1 MRHVS
6 DSEEYPTGPNH
17 DAGFPS
23 GSREVD
29 AFCVGLGLTSQLDP
43 NRIEALAAELAAVA
57 SATAPPN
64 QHGAELGRR
73 RRPLLPRWR
82 RRAAL
87 TTLMSSIV
95 AKVAFATVAV
105 ASTTG
110 GLAATGNLPDAAQ
123 QVLSDVASRVGIH
136 IPEPIPSGFGSKV
149 IEELMQGNDT
159 AGNGPPGNLPLGNQP
174 SGHGAVPRETEA
186 NDTLETDT
194 PEAPTLPEAASDQ
207 AKWVLQLTFDGTA
220 HRSEI
225 GKRIAEAA
233 SSRHSQAG
241 AGSQGNQ
248 GNGLP
253 DGVGGGPPQSP

>member
-6 DSEEYPTGPNH
+6 DSEEYPTGPNQ

-29 AFCVGLGLTSQLDP
+29 AFCVSLGLTSQLDP
-43 NRIEALAAELAAVA
+43 NRIEALAAELAVVA

-64 QHGAELGRR
+64 QHGVELGRR

-87 TTLMSSIV
+87 TTLMSSIA
-95 AKVAFATVAV
+95 AKVVFATVAV
-105 ASTTG
+105 ATTTG
-110 GLAATGNLPDAAQ
+110 GLAATGSLPDPAQ
-123 QVLSDVASRVGIH
+123 QVVSDVASRIGIH
-136 IPEPIPSGFGSKV
+136 IPEPIPSGLGSELL
-149 IEELMQGNDT
+149 EELMPSDDT
-159 AGNGPPGNLPLGNQP
+159 SGHGPPGNQP
-174 SGHGAVPRETEA
+174 AGSARVTREIGT
-186 NDTLETDT
+186 NDSLETT
-194 PEAPTLPEAASDQ
+194 TSETPTLPEAASDQ
-207 AKWVLQLTFDGTA
+207 AKWVLTLMSDPDDTA

-241 AGSQGNQ
+241 ARSQGNQ
-248 GNGLP
+248 GNGPP

>member
-1 MRHVS
+1 MMRHVS
-6 DSEEYPTGPNH
+6 DSEEYPTGPNQ

-29 AFCVGLGLTSQLDP
+29 AFCAVLGLTSQLDP
-43 NRIEALAAELAAVA
+43 TRIEALATELAAVA

-110 GLAATGNLPDAAQ
+110 GLAATGNLPDPAQ
-123 QVLSDVASRVGIH
+123 QVLSDVALRVGIH
-136 IPEPIPSGFGSKV
+136 IPVP
-149 IEELMQGNDT
+149 
-159 AGNGPPGNLPLGNQP
+159 AGPQLGPPVTETSENEEIDTVGGDSPATGGTRNGATGVSIPEDVPLG
-174 SGHGAVPRETEA
+174 
-186 NDTLETDT
+186 D
-194 PEAPTLPEAASDQ
+194 PTLPDTASERARWVVDFVASVEATHGRE
-207 AKWVLQLTFDGTA
+207 L
-220 HRSEI
+220 
-225 GKRIAEAA
+225 GKRIAEIA
-233 SSRHSQAG
+233 SDGRSHG
-241 AGSQGNQ
+241 K
-248 GNGLP
+248 P
-253 DGVGGGPPQSP
+253 DGVGASDSPGKSGSSSLP